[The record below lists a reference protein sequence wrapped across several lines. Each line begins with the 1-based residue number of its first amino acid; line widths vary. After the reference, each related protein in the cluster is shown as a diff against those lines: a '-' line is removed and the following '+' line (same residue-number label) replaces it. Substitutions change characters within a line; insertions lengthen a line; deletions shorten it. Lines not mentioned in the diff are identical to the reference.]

1 MGLLT
6 FYGSVGP
13 GDAERRKAMG
23 VKVPNK
29 NTKRDLVAVLDKEA
43 SWSTWARRQTCI

>member
-13 GDAERRKAMG
+13 GEVQREGRAISG
-23 VKVPNK
+23 KVPNK
-29 NTKRDLVAVLDKEA
+29 NTKRDLVAVPDKEA
-43 SWSTWARRQTCI
+43 SWSTWGLRF